1 MRITVIGSGAMGG
14 LFSSLLSLN
23 NEVTV
28 IDRNEA
34 LIEKITKN
42 GFSITDKDGI
52 KTIYHP
58 KAVESSKGLPV
69 QDLVIL
75 FVKSMFNSV
84 ALEQNK
90 NLIGEHTFLL
100 SLQNGM
106 GHEKLL
112 SNYADANHVILGTT
126 QHNAAIVGL
135 AQNVHKGT
143 GPTTICNLSLNITP
157 CQPIADILTQ
167 AGFVTTVSSDVRR
180 MIWNKLFTNVSASA
194 LTAIL
199 QVRLGYITSDSSAYQ
214 LCKNL
219 IHETILVAK
228 SDGFD
233 FDFEEKVKEV
243 TDICNNTPD
252 GVTSISYDIKNNK
265 KTEVDTISGSVLA
278 LAKEHGIETP
288 YTYFI
293 VTLIHA
299 MEGRK
304 ETL

>member
-1 MRITVIGSGAMGG
+1 MHITVIGSGAMGG
-14 LFSSLLSLN
+14 LFSSLLSQD

-28 IDRNEA
+28 VDRNEA
-34 LIEKITKN
+34 LIEKIN
-42 GFSITDKDGI
+42 GEGFSIIDKNGI
-52 KTIYHP
+52 RTIYHQ
-58 KAVESSKGLPV
+58 KAVNSSKGLPV

-75 FVKSMFNSV
+75 FVKSMYNSD

-90 NLIGEHTFLL
+90 NLIGENTFLL

-106 GHEKLL
+106 GHEELL
-112 SNYADANHVILGTT
+112 SHYADANHVILGTT
-126 QHNAAIVGL
+126 HQNAAIVSL
-135 AQNVHKGT
+135 AENVHKGT
-143 GPTTICNLSLNITP
+143 GPTTICNLSLQP
-157 CQPIADILTQ
+157 KLCQPIADILTQ
-167 AGFVTTVSSDVRR
+167 AGIITTISPDVRR

-199 QVRLGYITSDSSAYQ
+199 QVRLGYITSNPFAYG

-219 IHETILVAK
+219 IQETILVAK
-228 SDGFD
+228 SEGFD
-233 FDFEEKVKEV
+233 FDYEEIVKEV

-252 GVTSISYDIKNNK
+252 GVTSISYDIKNHK

-278 LAKEHGIETP
+278 LAKAHEIDTP
-288 YTYFI
+288 FTSF
-293 VTLIHA
+293 VVSLIHA